1 MFWSEAKTRGVT
13 KLAVSFIV
21 KIPSVRTF
29 FAHIVLKPTNV
40 QSHTPSIKLVPNI
53 YYSFIACLKLAY
65 PHSLDYF

>member
-29 FAHIVLKPTNV
+29 FAHIVLKPTDI
-40 QSHTPSIKLVPNI
+40 QSHTPSIKLVPNT
-53 YYSFIACLKLAY
+53 
-65 PHSLDYF
+65 